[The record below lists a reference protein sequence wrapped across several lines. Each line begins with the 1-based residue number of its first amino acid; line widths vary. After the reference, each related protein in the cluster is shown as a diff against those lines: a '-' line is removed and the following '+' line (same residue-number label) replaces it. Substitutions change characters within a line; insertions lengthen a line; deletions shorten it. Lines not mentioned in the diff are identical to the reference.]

1 MLQKIASNYLEKE
14 AISLGAIGKAIKAGA
29 GYIGRGAKNFG
40 NKYAELLYDHPL
52 SVGIPSVIGGS
63 FALSAGFSALP
74 PVQRAI
80 QKEQERRNKL
90 NALLDMQLNRY
101 SGKPQ
106 NKTGWNRGAIKK
118 YIEGNI
124 PKGNLGVNPLPV
136 QQKRIKELRDAGII

>member
-14 AISLGAIGKAIKAGA
+14 AISLGGIGKVIKAGA
-29 GYIGRGAKNFG
+29 GYIGKGAKNFG
-40 NKYAELLYDHPL
+40 NKYLDLLDAHPL
-52 SVGIPSVIGGS
+52 SVGVPSILGSS
-63 FALSAGFSALP
+63 FALMAGFSALP
-74 PVQRAI
+74 PVQRAL

-90 NALLDMQLNRY
+90 DALLDMQYNRY
-101 SGKPQ
+101 YGKPQ
-106 NKTGWNRGAIKK
+106 NKTGWNHEAIKK